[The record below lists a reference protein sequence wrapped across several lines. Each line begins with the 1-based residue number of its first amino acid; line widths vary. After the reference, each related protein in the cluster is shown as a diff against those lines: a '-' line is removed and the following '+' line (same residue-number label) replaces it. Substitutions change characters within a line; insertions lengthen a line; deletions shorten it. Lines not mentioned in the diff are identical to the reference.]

1 MLRAQLITMPDRTR
15 MPVGPQS
22 LMKENQGDQEKEP
35 WKRVCFR
42 GSFKTGYPNKRGNA
56 MNQKEI
62 GELRRRLRLD
72 KNNITAIYGCFVNSS
87 GEIVACIDDAVSML
101 KQEETEVYLDRL
113 RKCLSGLQERN
124 LIDVAFTT
132 AQVAG
137 SEEHGLLTA
146 VWRSQGRDEEARN
159 ALFRKIIDGLEL
171 PETNYVI
178 LLAADSYD
186 VPYRGADDE
195 EFGEGS
201 EQVYRYFI
209 CAVCPVKDAT
219 ADLRFFYETN
229 EFHISSSGPVVGNTA
244 LGFLFPAFD
253 DRATNLYNALYYAQK
268 PGELHPELIR
278 ALFRTEPPMSAP
290 DQKDTF
296 DTLLYDTLEEDCS
309 FEVAQS
315 IHEQLTERMEQHKA
329 AKDPEPLSLSAGE
342 VASILRQSHVSDRHI
357 DAFTKAAEEEYGDE
371 EAFHPA
377 NLVGKK
383 FEIVTPD
390 VKISTS
396 TEFSASIETRT
407 LSGRKYLM
415 IPVEDEVMVNG
426 IRVKLTGQEAS
437 D

>member
-1 MLRAQLITMPDRTR
+1 
-15 MPVGPQS
+15 
-22 LMKENQGDQEKEP
+22 
-35 WKRVCFR
+35 
-42 GSFKTGYPNKRGNA
+42 

-62 GELRRRLRLD
+62 GELRRRLKPE
-72 KNNITAIYGCFVNSS
+72 KNNITHIYGCFVNAA
-87 GEIVACIDDAVSML
+87 GEIVAYIDEAVSMI
-101 KQEETEVYLDRL
+101 KQEEAEVYLDRL
-113 RKCLSGLQERN
+113 KKCLSGIQERN
-124 LIDVAFTT
+124 LIDIAFTT
-132 AQVAG
+132 GQVAG
-137 SEEHGLLTA
+137 SEEHGLLMA
-146 VWRSQGRDEEARN
+146 VCRSQCRDEEARN
-159 ALFRKIIDGLEL
+159 ALFRKIIDSLEL

-186 VPYRGADDE
+186 VPFRGKDDE
-195 EFGEGS
+195 AFSEGS
-201 EQVYRYFI
+201 EQVYRYFL

-268 PGELHPELIR
+268 PGEMHPELIR
-278 ALFRTEPPMSAP
+278 ALFQTEPPLSAP
-290 DQKDTF
+290 EQKDTF

-315 IHEQLTERMEQHKA
+315 IHEQLSERMEQHKA
-329 AKDPEPLSLSAGE
+329 AKDPEPLSLSTGE

-357 DAFTKAAEEEYGDE
+357 DAFTRAAEEEFGDE
-371 EAFHPA
+371 EEFHPT

-396 TEFSASIETRT
+396 KEFSASIEART
-407 LSGRKYLM
+407 IGGRKYLM
-415 IPVEDEVMVNG
+415 IPVEDDMTVNG
-426 IRVKLTGQEAS
+426 IRVKLTGTEKG
-437 D
+437 

>member
-1 MLRAQLITMPDRTR
+1 
-15 MPVGPQS
+15 
-22 LMKENQGDQEKEP
+22 
-35 WKRVCFR
+35 
-42 GSFKTGYPNKRGNA
+42 

-62 GELRRRLRLD
+62 GELRRRLKPE
-72 KNNITAIYGCFVNSS
+72 KNNITHIYGCFVNAA
-87 GEIVACIDDAVSML
+87 GEIVAYIDEAVSMI
-101 KQEETEVYLDRL
+101 KQEEAEVYLDRL
-113 RKCLSGLQERN
+113 KKCLSGIQERN
-124 LIDVAFTT
+124 LIDIAFTT
-132 AQVAG
+132 GQVAG
-137 SEEHGLLTA
+137 SEEHELLMA
-146 VWRSQGRDEEARN
+146 VYRSQCRDEEARN
-159 ALFRKIIDGLEL
+159 ALFQKIIESLEM

-195 EFGEGS
+195 AFNEGS
-201 EQVYRYFI
+201 EQVYRYFL

-253 DRATNLYNALYYAQK
+253 DRSTNLYNALYYAQK
-268 PGELHPELIR
+268 PGEMHPELIR
-278 ALFRTEPPMSAP
+278 ALFQTEPPLSAP
-290 DQKDTF
+290 EQKDTF
-296 DTLLYDTLEEDCS
+296 DTMLYDTLEEDCS

-315 IHEQLTERMEQHKA
+315 IHEQLSERMEQHKA
-329 AKDPEPLSLSAGE
+329 AKDPEPLSLSAGD

-357 DAFTKAAEEEYGDE
+357 EAFTRAAEEEFGDE
-371 EAFHPA
+371 EEFHPT

-407 LSGRKYLM
+407 IAGRKYLM
-415 IPVEDEVMVNG
+415 IPVEDDVTVNG
-426 IRVKLTGQEAS
+426 IRVTITGISQP
-437 D
+437 

>member
-1 MLRAQLITMPDRTR
+1 
-15 MPVGPQS
+15 
-22 LMKENQGDQEKEP
+22 
-35 WKRVCFR
+35 
-42 GSFKTGYPNKRGNA
+42 

-62 GELRRRLRLD
+62 GELRRRLKPE
-72 KNNITAIYGCFVNSS
+72 KNNITHIYGCFVNAA
-87 GEIVACIDDAVSML
+87 GEIVAYIDEAVSMI
-101 KQEETEVYLDRL
+101 KQEEAEVYLDRL
-113 RKCLSGLQERN
+113 KKCLSGFQERN
-124 LIDVAFTT
+124 LIDIAFTT
-132 AQVAG
+132 GQVTG
-137 SEEHGLLTA
+137 SEEHGLLMA
-146 VWRSQGRDEEARN
+146 VYRSQCRDEEARN
-159 ALFRKIIDGLEL
+159 ALFQKIIESLEM

-195 EFGEGS
+195 AFNEGS
-201 EQVYRYFI
+201 EQVYRYFL

-253 DRATNLYNALYYAQK
+253 DRSTNLYNALYYAQK
-268 PGELHPELIR
+268 PGEMHPELIR
-278 ALFRTEPPMSAP
+278 ALFQTEPPLSAP
-290 DQKDTF
+290 EQKDTF

-315 IHEQLTERMEQHKA
+315 IHEQLSERMEQHRA
-329 AKDPEPLSLSAGE
+329 AKDPEPLSLSAGD

-357 DAFTKAAEEEYGDE
+357 EAFTRAAEEEFGDE
-371 EAFHPA
+371 EEFHPT

-407 LSGRKYLM
+407 IAGRKYLM
-415 IPVEDEVMVNG
+415 IPVEDDMTVNG
-426 IRVKLTGQEAS
+426 IRVTITGISQP
-437 D
+437 